1 MKFLS
6 SLSLLLIAA
15 ASTGTSA
22 LPTATDSTSA
32 LVARGYSASDA
43 ETRYCLWPSRWNVCS
58 KAKDHAGEALTAAE
72 QNFPA
77 STLHNGKGDAFRH
90 CYWNAR
96 MTVDMG
102 KGTAKTFADLHEE
115 GGDGPA
121 AEKDMDLSNNASGR
135 KFGEEAKNGGGSDG
149 DKYAR
154 ALTKCKNAANS
165 GALKVLA

>member
-6 SLSLLLIAA
+6 SVSFFLITTA
-15 ASTGTSA
+15 TYTSA
-22 LPTATDSTSA
+22 LPTTTDSTSTLA
-32 LVARGYSASDA
+32 ARGYSASGP
-43 ETRYCLWPSRWNVCS
+43 ETRYCLWPSRWNVCN
-58 KAKDHAGEALTAAE
+58 KAKGHATEALTAAE

-77 STLHNGKGDAFRH
+77 NTLHNGKGDAFRH

-102 KGTAKTFADLHEE
+102 KDTAKTFADLHEE
-115 GGDGPA
+115 GGDGPQ
-121 AEKDMDLSNNASGR
+121 AEKDMDLANNASGR
-135 KFGEEAKNGGGSDG
+135 QFGEEAKSGGGNND

-165 GALKVLA
+165 GALKVIG